1 MKVDGE
7 RIRQLRFGRG
17 FSQKDLADKADVGQK
32 VVWNM
37 ENGAGGHRP
46 SSVLRVAE
54 VLGVSVD
61 DLVVETFPATG
72 TIQSRSG
79 SGPGNRIEIWRQTI
93 YDGDPD
99 SGGTVEKT
107 DEVLLE
113 RLGDHAVRATICR
126 KDPPTG
132 EEYEFQGRHTEGMI
146 YGYYWRTKGQGSSG
160 VLLMRETGPH
170 AEFFRGFY
178 VKIRRD
184 ILSSGIDTLSIANI
198 VLDWTYEGVR
208 D

>member
-1 MKVDGE
+1 MRVDGE

-79 SGPGNRIEIWRQTI
+79 SGPGNHIEIWRQTI

-132 EEYEFQGRHTEGMI
+132 GRVRVPGTSYGRHDLRI
-146 YGYYWRTKGQGSSG
+146 LLANKGSGQQWSLVDAGDGAPCG
-160 VLLMRETGPH
+160 VLPGFLREDPPGYLEQRHRYLVDSQHCP
-170 AEFFRGFY
+170 R
-178 VKIRRD
+178 
-184 ILSSGIDTLSIANI
+184 
-198 VLDWTYEGVR
+198 LDL
-208 D
+208 